1 MKSTKLYVNI
11 IPLLIILLLIGGAG
25 YFLFG
30 QDFEIPIEDRKTKI
44 TRIEG
49 FPRMMYVDEERD
61 KIHRVIRS
69 EEELNNFL
77 NEIDKNGNLDFN
89 ESINFNRNYVL
100 AATTETLEG
109 ENHEFKIRKIYKDTD
124 DKTLTV
130 SRERIEPED
139 ECKLEGGKN
148 IWIDMV
154 KVSKTDWKIEFELV
168 KKKLPCDTEEN

>member
-1 MKSTKLYVNI
+1 MKPIKLYVNI

-30 QDFEIPIEDRKTKI
+30 QDIEIPIEDRKTKI

-49 FPRMMYVDEERD
+49 FPRMMYVDEERE
-61 KIHRVIRS
+61 KIHRVIKS
-69 EEELNNFL
+69 EEGLNNFL
-77 NEIDKNGNLDFN
+77 NEVDKDGILDFN
-89 ESINFNRNYVL
+89 ENVNFNKYFVI
-100 AATTETLEG
+100 ATTTETLEG

-139 ECKLEGGKN
+139 ECKMEGGKN
-148 IWIDMV
+148 IWIDMI
-154 KVSKTDWKIEFELV
+154 KLRKTDWNIEFEIV
-168 KKKLPCDTEEN
+168 KKKLPCDTEED